1 MRAVLIAFSLLL
13 ASPAIAQSA
22 AERGR
27 AVADKA
33 DAADRGWGDAQAS
46 LTMLITTRSGDTAT
60 RQLSFRSREG
70 KPGGDG
76 AQSLVTFVAPRDVQ
90 DTALLTHAKAQGADD
105 QWIYLPAL
113 KRTTRISG
121 ATKASPFMG
130 SEFAYEDFIA
140 TDVGRFSYTY
150 VREEACGALRC
161 AVIERVPGYSGS
173 GYASQT
179 LWIDTQAW
187 RIQRIDYTNLR
198 GQTAKTLTA
207 SGWKLYDGKYWRAQE
222 LLMVNHLTGAR
233 TALKWGGFR
242 FGAGLPPQG
251 FTSTSLGR

>member
-1 MRAVLIAFSLLL
+1 MRLVLFALLIL
-13 ASPAIAQSA
+13 TTPALAQSA

-27 AVADKA
+27 AIADKA

-46 LTMLITTRSGDTAT
+46 LSMQITTRSGSTAT
-60 RQLSFRSREG
+60 RQLAFRSREG
-70 KPGGDG
+70 RSGGDG

-105 QWIYLPAL
+105 QWIFLPAL

-140 TDVGRFSYTY
+140 TDVGRFSYSF
-150 VREEACGALRC
+150 VREDACGPLRC
-161 AVIERVPGYSGS
+161 AVIERVPGYAGS
-173 GYASQT
+173 GYAKQIV
-179 LWIDTQAW
+179 WIDTQAW
-187 RIQRIDYTNLR
+187 RIQRIDYTSQR
-198 GQTAKTLTA
+198 GQFVKTLTA
-207 SGWKLYDGKYWRAQE
+207 SGWKLHDGKYWRAQE

-233 TALKWGGFR
+233 TLLSWGPFR
-242 FGAGLPPQG
+242 FGAGLPAQG